1 MKRAIVVALA
11 ALGTY
16 AGTAQ
21 AGCGPAER
29 LDEAALGKL
38 LAGNTVCGRPVK
50 PAYAG
55 DAKDRW
61 QEEHHGAAPGGAMWD
76 YKKGDGDKIDPRKQ
90 VGTWTI
96 LSIAP
101 GVFAVE
107 HAYIGGAS
115 FRWTVHSIPS
125 EPGSYSFCQRTTEF
139 VRGKVKLGINVGCT
153 AGDFPP

>member
-1 MKRAIVVALA
+1 MKRAIVVALT

-16 AGTAQ
+16 AGTAH

-29 LDEAALGKL
+29 LNEAALGKL

-76 YKKGDGDKIDPRKQ
+76 FKKGDGDKIDPRKP
-90 VGTWTI
+90 VGTWAI
-96 LSIAP
+96 IQVAP
-101 GVFAVE
+101 AVHGVRHVYSA
-107 HAYIGGAS
+107 GAP
-115 FRWTVHSIPS
+115 FDWTVHSIPS
-125 EPGSYSFCQRTTEF
+125 EPGAYSFCQRSTEF
-139 VRGKVKLGINVGCT
+139 VRGRIKPGINVGCT

>member
-1 MKRAIVVALA
+1 MKRTIVVTLIT
-11 ALGTY
+11 LGSF

-55 DAKDRW
+55 SANDRW

-90 VGTWTI
+90 VGTW
-96 LSIAP
+96 SIIP
-101 GVFAVE
+101 IGPSVFGVRHVYSAGVPFD
-107 HAYIGGAS
+107 
-115 FRWTVHSIPS
+115 WTVHSIPS

-139 VRGKVKLGINVGCT
+139 VRAKIKAGINVGCT